1 MFTRWSHFRGLG
13 SKSVFGRSAQKTK
26 PIQKLTAAWLQKEMR
41 NVETWA
47 RSNYSNEA
55 ELRELMTAPPMKAEQ
70 HAAITRKRIE
80 CRRMLEDAKEQ
91 RMASSELF

>member
-1 MFTRWSHFRGLG
+1 MVGAMHP
-13 SKSVFGRSAQKTK
+13 ADPEK
-26 PIQKLTAAWLQKEMR
+26 PTAVLRHKEMQ

-55 ELRELMTAPPMKAEQ
+55 ELRELMTAPPMKPEQ

-91 RMASSELF
+91 RKASSELF